1 MTHKEYWVKLKKLSG
16 ENKVIDFF
24 RLYAEYLECMN
35 IISPSRRILY
45 KMVKK
50 IEDIYGS
57 QK

>member
-1 MTHKEYWVKLKKLSG
+1 MTHKEYWVKLKKLSD

-24 RLYAEYLECMN
+24 RLYAEYLECAN
-35 IISPSRRILY
+35 IISPNRRILY
-45 KMVKK
+45 NMVKK